1 MQEQEA
7 AWSRDQDLWNRDY
20 LTGRD
25 AAANAIKWANVG
37 VAQQNAATNRQNAAT
52 NQQNAATRRDQLN
65 HTIQKDAASSSN
77 TSFKQ
82 QLDLAKAAA
91 AMGNYEPLEELM
103 KKMK

>member
-37 VAQQNAATNRQNAAT
+37 VAQQNAATN
-52 NQQNAATRRDQLN
+52 QQNAATRRDQLN
-65 HTIQKDAASSSN
+65 HTIQKDTASSSN

-82 QLDLAKAAA
+82 QLELAKAAA